1 MNKRIKVLHLQPK
14 CSVRISDLQEEII
27 EALPVEKFEVV
38 TAYLTDTPE
47 TSTSGIQSQS
57 ERIKYFQFQKK
68 EMKGLRLS
76 LMPKLLK
83 FCREENFDVV
93 ITHGFKALDIML
105 KLNKFLKIPHC
116 IGVVHNLDDFN
127 RFYRKLNAFLFL
139 DNKWIIVTVSQ
150 AVNDYLSKIGYG
162 FNKSNVLTINNA
174 IDTEKMLKRIYS
186 KEQARNKLGLD
197 NDTFVFGTTG
207 RMVSVKGYLYLIKAF
222 KKLYLKNTGKDIK
235 LVLIGDGKL
244 KEELQQYVNK
254 KNLQDVIL
262 FPGEIIDAKLLMPA
276 FDVFVLSSLS
286 EGLPL
291 VLLEAMAAKVPV
303 IATKVGG
310 VPSVI
315 TDQGE
320 LIDAKDV
327 NQLFHAMEKY
337 YNLSE
342 NERHVLG
349 ENLFKHLKVHFDI
362 KLYRKKYLELLQSK
376 IKSNQLC

>member
-27 EALPVEKFEVV
+27 EALPTKNFEVV

-47 TSTSGIQSQS
+47 ESTSGMHSQS
-57 ERIKYFQFQKK
+57 ERVKYFKFQKK
-68 EMKGLRLS
+68 DMKGLRLS
-76 LMPKLLK
+76 LMRQLLK

-93 ITHGFKALDIML
+93 ITHRFKALDIML

-127 RFYRKLNAFLFL
+127 RFYRKLNALMFL
-139 DNKWIIVTVSQ
+139 DKYWTIVTVSQ
-150 AVNDYLSKIGYG
+150 AVNDYLSHIGYG
-162 FNKSNVLTINNA
+162 FNNHNVITINNA
-174 IDTEKMLKRIYS
+174 IDTEKLLKRVYS
-186 KEQARNKLGLD
+186 REKARKQLGLSSD
-197 NDTFVFGTTG
+197 SFVFGTTG
-207 RMVSVKGYLYLIKAF
+207 RMVTVKGYLYLIKGF
-222 KKLYLKNTGKDIK
+222 EKLYHSDKNIK

-244 KEELQQYVNK
+244 KKELQQYVNE
-254 KNLQDVIL
+254 KNLQTAIL

-315 TDQGE
+315 SDQGE
-320 LIDAKDV
+320 LIDSKDV
-327 NQLFHAMEKY
+327 DQLFHAMEKY
-337 YNLSE
+337 YKLPKD
-342 NERHVLG
+342 ERKTLG
-349 ENLFKHLKVHFDI
+349 EKLFQRLIESFDI
-362 KLYRKKYLELLQSK
+362 KLYRKKYLELVQKNTTIGNNS
-376 IKSNQLC
+376 C

>member
-27 EALPVEKFEVV
+27 EALPVEQFEVI

-47 TSTSGIQSQS
+47 QSTSGMQSQS

-68 EMKGLRLS
+68 DMKGLRLP
-76 LMPKLLK
+76 LMRKLLA

-93 ITHGFKALDIML
+93 ITHRFKALDIML
-105 KLNKFLKIPHC
+105 KLNKILKIPHC
-116 IGVVHNLDDFN
+116 IGVVHNLDDFG
-127 RFYRKLNAFLFL
+127 RFYRKLNAFLLL
-139 DNKWIIVTVSQ
+139 DKYWTIVTVSQ
-150 AVNDYLSKIGYG
+150 AVNDYLTNITYG
-162 FNKSNVLTINNA
+162 FNKKNVLTINNA
-174 IDTEKMLKRIYS
+174 IDTEKLLLRIYS

-197 NDTFVFGTTG
+197 NKSFVFGTTG
-207 RMVSVKGYLYLIKAF
+207 RMVTVKGYLYLIKAF
-222 KKLYLKNTGKDIK
+222 ETLYNFNKDIK

-244 KEELQQYVNK
+244 KKSLQDYVNNK
-254 KNLQDVIL
+254 KLQNAVI

-320 LIDAKDV
+320 LIDAKDI

-337 YNLSE
+337 YNFSKE
-342 NERHVLG
+342 ERTLLG
-349 ENLFKHLKVHFDI
+349 EKLFKRLEEYFDI
-362 KLYRKKYLELLQSK
+362 KLYRKKYLELVQSK
-376 IKSNQLC
+376 IKQI